1 MPSFLLFAFLLHPL
15 FFLFKRFRL
24 RRAEHLVDDVQ
35 RACLFLFFLVLLRL
49 GSFLG
54 GGAFKFADKDGR
66 LGDGE
71 EQQGSEETQQECR
84 AGQFVMEPRTA
95 RAFLDAQGAA
105 TEGREL
111 VLSCRIV
118 LDIMQR
124 IAVNLVARAAIVE
137 QSVQPCKGTL

>member
-1 MPSFLLFAFLLHPL
+1 M
-15 FFLFKRFRL
+15 
-24 RRAEHLVDDVQ
+24 
-35 RACLFLFFLVLLRL
+35 
-49 GSFLG
+49 
-54 GGAFKFADKDGR
+54 
-66 LGDGE
+66 GDGE

-124 IAVNLVARAAIVE
+124 IAV
-137 QSVQPCKGTL
+137 